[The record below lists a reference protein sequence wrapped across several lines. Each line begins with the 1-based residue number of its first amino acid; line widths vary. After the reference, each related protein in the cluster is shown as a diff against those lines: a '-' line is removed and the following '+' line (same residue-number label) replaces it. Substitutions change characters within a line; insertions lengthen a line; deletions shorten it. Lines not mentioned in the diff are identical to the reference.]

1 MLIDGFGRKHDY
13 LRVSV
18 TERCNFRCQYCM
30 PEKPFSW
37 VPKENLLSYED
48 LFKFIKASIDEGIK
62 KVRITG
68 GEPLLRE
75 GLEQFI
81 KMIYDYKNDIDLALT
96 TNGFLLPNAAQKLK
110 DAGLKRI
117 NISLDSLNAATAA
130 KIAQKDVLETVLEGI
145 QAAADAGLKIKIN
158 CVPIKGINDVDLVEV
173 LDFCKSEGYVVRF
186 IEFME
191 NNHAKDGAKGLN
203 SDEIKAIIAT
213 KYPNFKMVPRDN
225 SSPAQY
231 YELEDGFQFGI
242 IEPHKD
248 DSGVWHNSV
257 DDSEMFST
265 SGFLGDNTK
274 TVYQASTLVAGSHT
288 VTFRCLDS
296 DLLSPSTEVIR
307 TFIVLPSPFE
317 TITANVTHVK
327 AMHILALRTAVNTI
341 RQYYGMEIVSWDEE
355 IVAVK
360 TAVRE
365 WPYHIMEL
373 RAALEPVIT
382 MINSFDT
389 SSTFDIPPV
398 TWLPIGTGRPKADV
412 VQQIQNLLL
421 TM

>member
-75 GLEQFI
+75 NLDIFL
-81 KMIYDYKNDIDLALT
+81 KMIFDYKNDIDLALT
-96 TNGFLLPNAAQKLK
+96 TNGFLLPKVAQKLK
-110 DAGLKRI
+110 DSGLKRI
-117 NISLDSLNAATAA
+117 NISLDTLNSATAA
-130 KIAQKDVLETVLEGI
+130 KIAQKDVLETVLKGI

-158 CVPIKGINDVDLVEV
+158 CVPIKGINDNDV
-173 LDFCKSEGYVVRF
+173 LDVLEFCKSKGYVVRF

-203 SDEIKAIIAT
+203 SDEIIEIISK
-213 KYPNFKMVPRDN
+213 KYSNLKIVPRDT

-248 DSGVWHNSV
+248 DFCAQCNRIRLTA
-257 DDSEMFST
+257 E
-265 SGFLGDNTK
+265 GFLIPCLYFEDAMSIKDAVQNNRIEEAVEILKKVLQNKPEKNKWSIKDDNKISTRAF
-274 TVYQASTLVAGSHT
+274 YQ
-288 VTFRCLDS
+288 
-296 DLLSPSTEVIR
+296 
-307 TFIVLPSPFE
+307 
-317 TITANVTHVK
+317 
-327 AMHILALRTAVNTI
+327 
-341 RQYYGMEIVSWDEE
+341 
-355 IVAVK
+355 
-360 TAVRE
+360 
-365 WPYHIMEL
+365 
-373 RAALEPVIT
+373 
-382 MINSFDT
+382 
-389 SSTFDIPPV
+389 
-398 TWLPIGTGRPKADV
+398 TGG
-412 VQQIQNLLL
+412 
-421 TM
+421 